1 MSSGDVTSSAGLL
14 SLVGGGPVAVDTACF
29 IYIIEGHPHYAPL
42 LRPLFVAADRGALA
56 LVTTAITLLEVLVV
70 PYRAEDD
77 GLASRYERL
86 LTQGRGITL
95 VEAGVS
101 QARLAAQLRART
113 GIRVPDALQLAAALS
128 AGCTAFVT
136 NDRALPSLPG
146 LPVVQLGA
154 VGAR

>member
-1 MSSGDVTSSAGLL
+1 MTEPGASPTAGLL
-14 SLVGGGPVAVDTACF
+14 AVVGAGPVAVDTACF
-29 IYIIEGHPHYAPL
+29 IYFIEGHPQYAPL
-42 LRPLFVAADRGALA
+42 LRPLFAAADVGALA

-70 PYRAEDD
+70 PLRAGDEA
-77 GLASRYERL
+77 LASRYERL

-95 VEAGVS
+95 VETGAA

-146 LPVVQLGA
+146 LPVAQLGA

>member
-1 MSSGDVTSSAGLL
+1 MTEPGASPTAGLL
-14 SLVGGGPVAVDTACF
+14 AVVGAGPVAVDTACF
-29 IYIIEGHPHYAPL
+29 IYFIEGHPQYAPL
-42 LRPLFVAADRGALA
+42 LRPLFAAADVGALA

-70 PYRAEDD
+70 PLRAGDEA
-77 GLASRYERL
+77 LASRYERL

-95 VEAGVS
+95 VEAGVA

-113 GIRVPDALQLAAALS
+113 GIRAPDALQLAAALS

-146 LPVVQLGA
+146 MPVVQLSA